1 MASTFTET
9 LTEMLALHDKKN
21 HDYGTVGD
29 PFANVRASEDFGVD
43 AWLGTIIR
51 LNDKITRI
59 KSFARNGNLEN
70 ESLRDSLIDIAVYA
84 AIALTLYDQLQEKVT
99 PKVSYGAMAGK
110 AIREWV
116 DEKMIGHAAE
126 RIQHYPS
133 KVAESLASY
142 QCKGDCTDCTCNT
155 VAENAKD
162 ICFDDCEPGCDCSQQ
177 PLCICGAGGVDIDCE
192 AHGDIRCDA
201 TRYHLGEDRVC
212 ELRANHDGP
221 HENWHTAAIHGT
233 APLQWAGKPEPV
245 RGT

>member
-84 AIALTLYDQLQEKVT
+84 AIALTLFDQENEPVLLNS
-99 PKVSYGAMAGK
+99 SYETMPESGYLPISVGK
-110 AIREWV
+110 A
-116 DEKMIGHAAE
+116 D

-133 KVAESLASY
+133 KVAEALASY

-201 TRYHLGEDRVC
+201 TYYHLGEDRKC

-245 RGT
+245 RAE

>member
-1 MASTFTET
+1 MSTTFTET
-9 LTEMLALHDKKN
+9 LKELQALHDKKN

-84 AIALTLYDQLQEKVT
+84 AIALTLYDQETLDQWLETEK
-99 PKVSYGAMAGK
+99 A
-110 AIREWV
+110 
-116 DEKMIGHAAE
+116 HAEARQAE

-133 KVAESLASY
+133 KVAEALAGY
-142 QCKGDCTDCTCNT
+142 QCTGVGCYGCTCN
-155 VAENAKD
+155 E
-162 ICFDDCEPGCDCSQQ
+162 E

-192 AHGDIRCDA
+192 AHGDIRCEA
-201 TRYHLGEDRVC
+201 TYYHLGEDRVC

-245 RGT
+245 RAE

>member
-1 MASTFTET
+1 MSTTFSET
-9 LTEMLALHDKKN
+9 LKELQALHDKKN
-21 HDYGTVGD
+21 HDYGTSGD

-84 AIALTLYDQLQEKVT
+84 AIALTLHDQQHEQAKSQKGEDGHNVWHHFQYNESGGEVL
-99 PKVSYGAMAGK
+99 
-110 AIREWV
+110 V
-116 DEKMIGHAAE
+116 DG

-133 KVAESLASY
+133 KVAEVLAAKQVDPGY
-142 QCKGDCTDCTCNT
+142 NCRGLCTDCTCT
-155 VAENAKD
+155 PDPE
-162 ICFDDCEPGCDCSQQ
+162 
-177 PLCICGAGGVDIDCE
+177 LCICGAGGVDIDCE

-245 RGT
+245 RAS